1 MEEDVVSASGLVCSE
16 GVSAGGTVCCLKR
29 GEKLDPTLTGVS
41 MAVVPVTIGSTPICE
56 GVVAGTLL
64 DDACEDLCRITGL
77 LLLAPVLAITAAF
90 RLLDEDLLL
99 PCGSV
104 VSSLMLTSASGG
116 TGKKCSDLTSS
127 VLKRAVLPG
136 RSRDFAC
143 TWALVESFRLE
154 RLALSTAEPR

>member
-1 MEEDVVSASGLVCSE
+1 MEEDVISAAGLVGSK
-16 GVSAGGTVCCLKR
+16 GVSAKGTVCCLKR
-29 GEKLDPTLTGVS
+29 GGELDPTLTGVS
-41 MAVVPVTIGSTPICE
+41 MAVVPVVTGSTPICE
-56 GVVAGTLL
+56 CVVTETLL
-64 DDACEDLCRITGL
+64 DDACEDLCRMTGL

-104 VSSLMLTSASGG
+104 ASSLMLTSDFGG
-116 TGKKCSDLTSS
+116 IGKKCSDLTSS

-143 TWALVESFRLE
+143 TWGLVESFRLE
-154 RLALSTAEPR
+154 RLAVSAAEPR